1 MITIIAAAATAAT
14 LVLFTAAPSAD
25 GQRLLSVTKVKVPTL
40 QACETLRDSLR
51 GGAGIEHAQCE
62 TREPRPAKPARPAKP
77 TTTTTI
83 AQGGWA

>member
-62 TREPRPAKPARPAKP
+62 PREARPVKPRPAKPATATREAR
-77 TTTTTI
+77 
-83 AQGGWA
+83 A